1 MPRRASTLA
10 AEGVD
15 SLPVPHISRSCSRS
29 RNSCSRASFS
39 HGASGEAVDDRRGE
53 RARVAALAE
62 RSGTVR
68 LGDVISRLCG
78 GGLPFTPRNRSS
90 TESCDSRTNPFVLL
104 LKGPLG
110 PPALRSS
117 WADFSRG
124 MDRSK
129 LVRSTVEPGLNPCPK
144 KLCMEPELAMNLDP
158 RPSY

>member
-1 MPRRASTLA
+1 M
-10 AEGVD
+10 
-15 SLPVPHISRSCSRS
+15 
-29 RNSCSRASFS
+29 
-39 HGASGEAVDDRRGE
+39 DDRRGE

-117 WADFSRG
+117 WAYFSRG

-144 KLCMEPELAMNLDP
+144 KLCMEPELVMNLDP
-158 RPSY
+158 RPSRGASQPEASSASQCIVAGRYGARRSSEVVRESFGLLAV